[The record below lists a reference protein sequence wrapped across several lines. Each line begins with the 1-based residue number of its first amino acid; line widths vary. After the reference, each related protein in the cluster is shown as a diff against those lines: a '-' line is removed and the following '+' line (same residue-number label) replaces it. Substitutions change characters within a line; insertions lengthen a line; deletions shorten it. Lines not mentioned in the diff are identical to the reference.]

1 MIIPPQ
7 PVAPMHFAPYAEGQE
22 GGGADEQGPYAP
34 VDLALRIHEL
44 HVGPSPGGFHAGGAG
59 GSSRAGG
66 DRLVPG
72 EEHNTTPVGR
82 GRESEGDDE
91 PVLLSTAEREK
102 GREESRKKERLAAQV
117 TGWRHDRDV
126 IIGSEQEVTGRGGK
140 SQKHLSLNSW
150 RHPSCWVRIGFLF
163 IPAPPTGQPGCVG
176 DGGDTNGK

>member
-1 MIIPPQ
+1 MAPTNKVHIPQLTWLSGFTNFMSGPARGVSTLAE
-7 PVAPMHFAPYAEGQE
+7 PEVVA
-22 GGGADEQGPYAP
+22 
-34 VDLALRIHEL
+34 
-44 HVGPSPGGFHAGGAG
+44 
-59 GSSRAGG
+59 
-66 DRLVPG
+66 
-72 EEHNTTPVGR
+72 
-82 GRESEGDDE
+82 E
-91 PVLLSTAEREK
+91 PVVTDSSLGRNITQHQWEEEKKVRAMTSPCCYLPRNERRVEK
-102 GREESRKKERLAAQV
+102 SPEKKERLAAQV